1 MRPYL
6 LKEAVSP
13 DGTVLYR
20 TSPKVVSTPIS
31 EETSLTM
38 RKLLEDVVAIGG
50 AKMPA
55 FPGLPHRRQNGHGA
69 GLQGRPHRAERSHRF
84 VSGLCPGG

>member
-31 EETSLTM
+31 EETYLSI
-38 RKLLEDVVAIGG
+38 RKLMVEVVAFGV
-50 AKMPA
+50 AKNNRIM
-55 FPGLPHRRQNGHGA
+55 G
-69 GLQGRPHRAERSHRF
+69 
-84 VSGLCPGG
+84 